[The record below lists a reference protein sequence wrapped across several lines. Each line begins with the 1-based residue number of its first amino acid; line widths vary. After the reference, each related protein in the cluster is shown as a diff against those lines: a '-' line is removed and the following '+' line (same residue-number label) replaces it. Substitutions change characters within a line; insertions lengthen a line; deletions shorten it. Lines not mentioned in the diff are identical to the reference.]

1 MIVHPITTN
10 FNIQKHSSIAQIT
23 PSRYCAF
30 KSVQTS
36 TTGDSIKLSSYQHKY
51 DIDSAYKDIQQKLEV
66 VSGKD
71 IENLITKINK
81 NFPDLNNDE
90 ILTIMDTLSDYSSY
104 RSMNNIAKNLYNNDF
119 LGVYDFAQELSYKTI
134 RIKTNT
140 QNEQNTNNR
149 TLKIPSKHPTQ
160 TITQVPKGLGVP
172 LGTILDYLTF
182 GKYIMDFKSRKLAL
196 ILDKNSIKLL
206 QNTKKASPDYFKTE
220 FLNNDTFVPVY
231 IDNFENSYNFLN
243 QGKTFEQAAIS
254 FIKKYKNLKSKNPNL
269 PQEKIIDILLNYKN
283 LKNIKELG
291 FSPLRIKPQKQEP
304 PTPETIA
311 NKLNPLLPDRETF
324 EKTIN
329 SIAKDSNLEQE
340 KTKQLIFG
348 YLDKNLA
355 IYSPHTLSKKLIEL
369 HKKIVKSAEEKGYPS
384 KNIYYTV
391 LHPNKSFG
399 LIAYQFQKANKIPD
413 DKIVYWIGS
422 CHQPNINFDPPEKST
437 IVILDDCFISGNTVM
452 YEMFNYEQEASFLNT
467 NKKDTNL
474 IFASVLGT
482 NSAKTRLKNNI
493 KHAKREHFDT
503 VINIDT
509 KNTNWSDNMKKQS
522 GLFDFL
528 KTLRKDTHLLATT
541 AVVFPY
547 MGSDTNAP
555 GLRNF
560 FKLFVPNPNY
570 LHKEVSKDDFFS

>member
-1 MIVHPITTN
+1 M
-10 FNIQKHSSIAQIT
+10 
-23 PSRYCAF
+23 
-30 KSVQTS
+30 
-36 TTGDSIKLSSYQHKY
+36 
-51 DIDSAYKDIQQKLEV
+51 
-66 VSGKD
+66 
-71 IENLITKINK
+71 
-81 NFPDLNNDE
+81 
-90 ILTIMDTLSDYSSY
+90 
-104 RSMNNIAKNLYNNDF
+104 
-119 LGVYDFAQELSYKTI
+119 
-134 RIKTNT
+134 
-140 QNEQNTNNR
+140 
-149 TLKIPSKHPTQ
+149 
-160 TITQVPKGLGVP
+160 PKGLGVP

-196 ILDKNSIKLL
+196 ILDENSIKLL
-206 QNTKKASPDYFKTE
+206 QDTKKASPDYFKTE

-269 PQEKIIDILLNYKN
+269 PQEKIIDIILNYKN

-324 EKTIN
+324 EKAIN

-369 HKKIVKSAEEKGYPS
+369 HKKIVKSAEEKGYPA

-413 DKIVYWIGS
+413 DNIIYWIGS

-437 IVILDDCFISGNTVM
+437 IVILDDCFISGNTVL
-452 YEMFNYEQEASFLNT
+452 YEMLNYQQEAFFLNA
-467 NKKDTNL
+467 KKK
-474 IFASVLGT
+474 IQ
-482 NSAKTRLKNNI
+482 I
-493 KHAKREHFDT
+493 
-503 VINIDT
+503 
-509 KNTNWSDNMKKQS
+509 
-522 GLFDFL
+522 
-528 KTLRKDTHLLATT
+528 
-541 AVVFPY
+541 
-547 MGSDTNAP
+547 
-555 GLRNF
+555 
-560 FKLFVPNPNY
+560 
-570 LHKEVSKDDFFS
+570 